1 MIVARLIFWLL
12 VLVLSVIIIVFAV
25 LNREPVELDLWV
37 YQTPPLPVFVMT
49 LIGIFIGF
57 IWGGLVAWFSAGKY
71 RKRIRNLHRRR
82 EADEREKATL
92 RRQIEKLQA
101 GEKRAAIPPPPA
113 DAA

>member
-1 MIVARLIFWLL
+1 MIVSRLIFWLL
-12 VLVLSVIIIVFAV
+12 VLVLSLVIIIFAV

-37 YQTPPLPVFVMT
+37 YQTPPLPLFIVA

-57 IWGGLVAWFSAGKY
+57 IWGGIVAWFSAGKS
-71 RKRIRNLHRRR
+71 RQRARDLRRR
-82 EADEREKATL
+82 LEADEREKAIL

>member
-1 MIVARLIFWLL
+1 MLARLIFWLL
-12 VLVLSVIIIVFAV
+12 VLVLSLVIIVFAV
-25 LNREPVELDLWV
+25 LNREPIELDLWV
-37 YQTPPLPVFVMT
+37 YQTPPIPAFVLT

-57 IWGGLVAWFSAGKY
+57 IWGGIVAWISAGRY
-71 RKRIRNLHRRR
+71 RRRIRDLRRHV
-82 EADEREKATL
+82 EADEREKAIL

>member
-1 MIVARLIFWLL
+1 
-12 VLVLSVIIIVFAV
+12 LSLVIIIFAV

-37 YQTPPLPVFVMT
+37 YQTPPVPVFGVAM
-49 LIGIFIGF
+49 IGIFIGF
-57 IWGGLVAWFSAGKY
+57 LWGGLVAWFSAGKY
-71 RKRIRNLHRRR
+71 RQRIRNLRRR
-82 EADEREKATL
+82 LQADEREKLTL

>member
-25 LNREPVELDLWV
+25 LNREPVELDLWL
-37 YQTPPLPVFVMT
+37 YQTPFIPVFVIF

-57 IWGGLVAWFSAGKY
+57 IWGGLVAWFSAGKSRQRARDLY
-71 RKRIRNLHRRR
+71 RRV
-82 EADEREKATL
+82 EAGEREKATL

>member
-12 VLVLSVIIIVFAV
+12 VLVLSVIIIMFAV
-25 LNREPVELDLWV
+25 LNREPVELDLWI
-37 YQTPPLPVFVMT
+37 YQTPPIPLFVLA

-57 IWGGLVAWFSAGKY
+57 IWGGIVAWFSAGKSRQRARDLY
-71 RKRIRNLHRRR
+71 RRV
-82 EADEREKATL
+82 EADQREKATL

>member
-25 LNREPVELDLWV
+25 LNWEPVELDLWI
-37 YQTPPLPVFVMT
+37 YQTPPVPLFVLT

-57 IWGGLVAWFSAGKY
+57 LWGGLVAWFSAGKS
-71 RKRIRNLHRRR
+71 RQRVRNLRRHL

>member
-1 MIVARLIFWLL
+1 
-12 VLVLSVIIIVFAV
+12 LSLVIIIFAV

-37 YQTPPLPVFVMT
+37 YQTPPVPVFGVAM
-49 LIGIFIGF
+49 IGIFIGF
-57 IWGGLVAWFSAGKY
+57 LWGGLVAWFSAGKY
-71 RKRIRNLHRRR
+71 RQRIRNLRRR
-82 EADEREKATL
+82 LEADEREKLTL

>member
-1 MIVARLIFWLL
+1 MLARWIFWLL
-12 VLVLSVIIIVFAV
+12 VLVLSLIIIVFAV

-37 YQTPPLPVFVMT
+37 YQTPPIPAFVLT

-57 IWGGLVAWFSAGKY
+57 IWGGIVAWFSAGKS
-71 RKRIRNLHRRR
+71 RQRVRDLRRR
-82 EADEREKATL
+82 LEADEREKAIL
-92 RRQIEKLQA
+92 RREIEKLQA

>member
-1 MIVARLIFWLL
+1 MLARLIFWLL
-12 VLVLSVIIIVFAV
+12 VLVLSVVIIVFAV

-37 YQTPPLPVFVMT
+37 YQTRPIPAFVLT

-57 IWGGLVAWFSAGKY
+57 IWGGIVAWFSAGRY
-71 RKRIRNLHRRR
+71 RQRIRDLRRR
-82 EADEREKATL
+82 LEADEREKAIL

>member
-1 MIVARLIFWLL
+1 MARLIFWLFA
-12 VLVLSVIIIVFAV
+12 LVLSVIIIVFAV
-25 LNREPVELDLWV
+25 SNRQPVELDLWV
-37 YQTPPLPVFVMT
+37 YQTPPLPVFVVA

-57 IWGGLVAWFSAGKY
+57 LWGGIAAWIGAGKH
-71 RKRIRNLHRRR
+71 RKRVRNLYRRI
-82 EADEREKATL
+82 EASEREKAIL

>member
-1 MIVARLIFWLL
+1 MLARWIFWLL
-12 VLVLSVIIIVFAV
+12 VLVLSLVIIVFAV

-37 YQTPPLPVFVMT
+37 YQTPPIPAFVLT

-57 IWGGLVAWFSAGKY
+57 IWGGIVAWFSAGKS
-71 RKRIRNLHRRR
+71 RQRVRDLRRR
-82 EADEREKATL
+82 LEADEREKAIL
-92 RRQIEKLQA
+92 RREIEKLQA

>member
-1 MIVARLIFWLL
+1 MLARLIFWLL
-12 VLVLSVIIIVFAV
+12 VLVLSLVIIVFAV

-37 YQTPPLPVFVMT
+37 YQTPPIPAFVLT

-57 IWGGLVAWFSAGKY
+57 IWGGIVAWFSAGKY
-71 RKRIRNLHRRR
+71 RQRIRDLRRR
-82 EADEREKATL
+82 LETDEREKAIL
-92 RRQIEKLQA
+92 RREIEKLQA